1 MAARGPKP
9 KPKLIEQT
17 RARLATDSERCAPL
31 EVTADPLAVVAWE
44 RTVEALEAVGLFH
57 RADRAMI
64 SRYATLTG
72 VYLACLDDIRSRGM
86 TMTTKTGYEAPSP
99 AATHL
104 LKIAGTLTAIE
115 ASLGLT
121 PRARAGMKVMPP
133 NESDDEDEALLRTYT
148 G

>member
-9 KPKLIEQT
+9 KPKLIERT
-17 RARLATDSERCAPL
+17 RASVATDSERSAPP
-31 EVTADPLAVVAWE
+31 EVAADPLAVLAWE
-44 RTVEALEAVGLFH
+44 QTVAALEAVGLFH
-57 RADRAMI
+57 KADRAMVA
-64 SRYATLTG
+64 RYATLTG
-72 VYLACLDDIRSRGM
+72 VYLVCLDDIRSRGM
-86 TMTTKTGYEAPSP
+86 TMQTKTGYEAPSP

-121 PRARAGMKVMPP
+121 PRSRAGMKVMPP
-133 NESDDEDEALLRTYT
+133 NESDEDEAALRAFT